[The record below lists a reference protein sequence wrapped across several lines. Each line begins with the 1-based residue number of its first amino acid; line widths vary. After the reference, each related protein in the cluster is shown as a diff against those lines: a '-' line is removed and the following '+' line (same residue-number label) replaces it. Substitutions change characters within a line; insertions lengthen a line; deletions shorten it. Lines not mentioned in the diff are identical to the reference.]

1 MAERTSLMAPLLAW
15 VLRTALRETRAS
27 GVPVAVN
34 LAMRNLLEPGL
45 AALVRAALDD
55 ADRPPAA
62 LTLEITEGG
71 VMRNPVRAIAVLD
84 ELRTMGCRLSI
95 DDFGTGY
102 SSLAY
107 LQRLPVHE
115 VKIDRS
121 FVSGI
126 PGDGRSL
133 SIVQASI
140 ALAHGLGL
148 VVVAEGVEDG
158 RSLDALRRMECDR
171 AQGFLLGEPL
181 PVAR

>member
-1 MAERTSLMAPLLAW
+1 
-15 VLRTALRETRAS
+15 
-27 GVPVAVN
+27 
-34 LAMRNLLEPGL
+34 MRNVLEPGL
-45 AALVRAALDD
+45 AELVRAALDD

-71 VMRNPVRAIAVLD
+71 VMRNPVRAIGVLD

-107 LQRLPVHE
+107 LQQLPVHE

-148 VVVAEGVEDG
+148 VVVAEGVEDE
-158 RSLDALRRMECDR
+158 RSLDALRRMGCDR

-181 PVAR
+181 PGGALNAAL